1 MIGHQDLSALGDDQV
16 GSGHTLIGDA
26 LQLGY
31 QLLDVQCH
39 AVSDDVGDVRVENT
53 GGQNV
58 QRKAAIIVDD
68 GVARVGSALK
78 ADDNIGLLG
87 QHIGDLALAFVAPVG
102 ADDRFYHSSSS

>member
-26 LQLGY
+26 LQLVY
-31 QLLDVQCH
+31 QLLDVQCN
-39 AVSDDVGDVRVENT
+39 AVSDDIGDMRVENT
-53 GGQNV
+53 GRQNV

-68 GVARVGSALK
+68 GVACVGTALE
-78 ADDNIGLLG
+78 ADDNIGVLR